1 MKPLCDLRACATEP
15 AEPFFTSRAGCIAKK
30 RFLFYNDFIMK
41 TVAGEEFRLRLPEG
55 ARFALAFS
63 GGRDSVALFD
73 LLKGAGADFFAV
85 HVEHGIR
92 GEASLADAAFA
103 EAFSSERG
111 VECKVFHVDAPAY
124 ARERGLTLEQAARE
138 LRYGVLDGLIGAGEC
153 DCVLLAHHADD
164 QTETILMRLLRG
176 TGVRGLKGMSEASGE
191 RLRPLLS
198 VQRSEIDAYVA
209 ERGLPYREDETNGD
223 EAYTR
228 NFLRGELARL
238 KERFPAVNAAF
249 ARLARSAAEA
259 DALIEELAP
268 VPEVCGG
275 EARVPVTAFASP
287 ALAKRCVLRACRA
300 LGVEQDVEE
309 KHYEAVIGLIGTE
322 NGSRTEL
329 SHGITAHLDGEHIVF
344 TRGREERDE
353 REIPFPQD
361 GECAVM
367 GVRIERVPERSG
379 GEEGALYA
387 DLDAIPQGAVLRKR
401 RDGDRITKFGGGTKS
416 FGDFLTD
423 KKVPKRMR
431 ESITVCAAG
440 HEILFAAGVEISDK
454 VRVTPSTRN
463 VIKITEDKNVR

>member
-1 MKPLCDLRACATEP
+1 
-15 AEPFFTSRAGCIAKK
+15 
-30 RFLFYNDFIMK
+30 MK

-138 LRYGVLDGLIGAGEC
+138 LRYGVLDGLVGAGEC
-153 DCVLLAHHADD
+153 DFVLLAHHADD

-198 VQRSEIDAYVA
+198 VPRSEIDAYVA

-238 KERFPAVNAAF
+238 K
-249 ARLARSAAEA
+249 AEA

-287 ALAKRCVLRACRA
+287 VLAKRCVLRACRA

-329 SHGITAHLDGEHIVF
+329 SHGITAHLDGKHIVF

-367 GVRIERVPERSG
+367 GVRIERVLERSG